1 MKGSSILSQLFSAK
15 AVVIVLLGLLGI
27 FYATH
32 YFQNTF
38 GLSHAEEVSLI
49 ILLATAIL
57 WIFEI
62 LPLYI
67 TSLGVLLLQ
76 VLWLLPILQQQ
87 GVVVQRDAFFLAFFS
102 DITLLFMG
110 GFVLSNL
117 LNKYGLARRIANL
130 VLRRTGSEPAHV
142 LLGIIIVSS
151 LLSMWMSN
159 TATAAMMF
167 AVVTPILN
175 KLPNTN
181 PFSKGLAI
189 AIPFSCNLG
198 GLGTPI
204 GTPPN
209 AIAIEYLAQNNISI
223 SFTGW
228 MLLAVPIM
236 VLLLFFL
243 WRILLW
249 MFPPD
254 DFFVEME
261 EEETFQLSRKQYLVL
276 FIFFAT
282 ILAWLFSDAIGI
294 STGTVG
300 LMVVIVSFG
309 LELLD
314 TRDFR
319 NISWD
324 ILFML
329 GGGLC
334 LGVGLNAS
342 GLTNTI
348 AEAIPVEQSFWVAF
362 VIMILLAALMTTFMS
377 NTATANLLI
386 PVAVSLPQ
394 NELLL
399 VIAISIMCS
408 SSMALPVSTP
418 PNAVAFG
425 SGLLKSRDMMASGTW
440 ITILALIITGLA
452 ALFYFPLFF

>member
-1 MKGSSILSQLFSAK
+1 MNIESLLRRFFASQII
-15 AVVIVLLGLLGI
+15 VIVLIALLGGA
-27 FYATH
+27 YLRH
-32 YFQNTF
+32 YFQRTF
-38 GLSHAEEVSLI
+38 GLSHAEEVALI
-49 ILLATAIL
+49 ILLITAIL
-57 WIFEI
+57 WIFEV

-76 VLWLLPILQQQ
+76 VLWLLPILQQN
-87 GVVVQRDAFFLAFFS
+87 GSDTTREAFYLAFFS

-110 GFVLSNL
+110 GFVLSSL
-117 LNKYGLARRIANL
+117 LNKYGLARRMATI
-130 VLRRTGSEPAHV
+130 VLRRTGSAPANV
-142 LLGIIIVSS
+142 LMGIIVVSS

-167 AVVTPILN
+167 AVVTPILS
-175 KLPNTN
+175 KLPDTE

-189 AIPFSCNLG
+189 AIPFACNLG

-209 AIAIEYLAQNNISI
+209 AIAMEYLQQININVSFVDWMLI
-223 SFTGW
+223 SF
-228 MLLAVPIM
+228 PIM
-236 VLLLFFL
+236 LLLLFFL
-243 WRILLW
+243 WRILLR
-249 MFPPD
+249 MFPPGD
-254 DFFVEME
+254 ITVQME
-261 EEETFQLSRKQYLVL
+261 TDEDEASGWREYLVL
-276 FIFFAT
+276 AIFALT
-282 ILAWLFSDAIGI
+282 VLGWLFSGAIGI

-300 LMVVIVSFG
+300 LMVVIVCFG
-309 LELLD
+309 LNLLD

-342 GLTNTI
+342 GLTQTI
-348 AEAIPVEQSFWVAF
+348 AGAIPVENSFWLAF
-362 VIMILLAALMTTFMS
+362 AIMVLLAALMTTFMS

-394 NELLL
+394 SELLMA
-399 VIAISIMCS
+399 IAIAIMCS

-425 SGLLKSRDMMASGTW
+425 SGLLRAKDMMTTGSW
-440 ITILALIITGLA
+440 ITLIALAATFIA
-452 ALFYFPLFF
+452 ALFYFPLFL